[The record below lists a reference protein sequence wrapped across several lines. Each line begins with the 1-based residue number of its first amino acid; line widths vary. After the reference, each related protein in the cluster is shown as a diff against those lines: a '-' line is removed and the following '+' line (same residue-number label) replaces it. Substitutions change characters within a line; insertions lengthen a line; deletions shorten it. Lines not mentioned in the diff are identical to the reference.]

1 MINIKDIKQKVSPIE
16 IYSRLIPGLTEEHI
30 KGNGRKGKHISSPLS
45 NDSNPSLH
53 LREGRNG
60 DVRYK
65 CFSTG
70 AEGDAFDLYKRVKG
84 IARLPE
90 VLSAINEEF
99 NLGLNGTTKQSAA
112 GKDWGATY
120 YDEITPDLEAWCR
133 RFRIDPATM
142 SRFGVKQLKE
152 AWYMSDG
159 QKRKFQIEQQ
169 SRFALNVAQRG
180 LKIYQPALEGRQEK
194 AVYRT
199 SSWGDA
205 DIFGLAQLPAKKVE
219 VLLILEG
226 EKDVLCAASHGFHA
240 VCFQSA
246 NIQPT
251 KVQMRKLREKACE
264 IVICYDNDHAGQAA
278 AKRISGAY
286 DVPIC
291 KIPKEEYNDVSDY
304 LPMNDG
310 HAKDFENAVKI
321 AWQKFRG
328 DKGLLLVER
337 FGTYRRPK
345 RGKEDAGLDWDI
357 LTPVTNFRMTVEAF
371 IRSDQE
377 SKRLVSLVNEKGEKV
392 TEAISTDVFVSL
404 EAFKKFLGKKGNFF
418 FWGNSYDL
426 SVLQRMTFELSDNA
440 DEITEWGYQEKHDV
454 WVFGNGVIKSGKFLQ
469 TDSSGML
476 DGMLIPWCAEANKRS
491 EAYAVVREFQ
501 FKESELTAEDWFAAL
516 RDCYGVSHAIMGA
529 AFVIAATNYDYIF
542 DEHSC
547 FPELMPWGQR
557 GSGKNSY
564 VRFLFSPFGRVKTY
578 VSLPNATQS
587 SISRSMQQAYNI
599 PVWFDEFGKGMKEFV
614 EHTLK
619 GAYDGRSRS
628 TGQKDMTNTTKNN
641 MVTRP
646 LIISGQELPQDNE
659 ALMSRMVLLQFTQK
673 KDDPAMIDTY
683 NQWSLKL
690 DKGVGKAFL
699 QIIGYRDEIRKLY
712 PNRYH
717 EIAEAFSAK
726 FSEKSILPDARLI
739 QNYAM
744 LVTPL
749 VIAVE
754 AGSSILGPST
764 SIADV
769 VAIVLD
775 HAFDLMRDQANM
787 EASVDEVSVFWQY
800 FIEMIEAGV
809 LTEEFH
815 YNLGHHRNAGNLLG
829 IRSMALTEFAAYY
842 QRKHRKPF
850 IGDTVLLS
858 YIKNREY
865 YAGYDKRLSFR
876 RKREDDCV
884 TPQVRSYEF
893 KFDLLPDFVREFLLP
908 FGGGQG

>member
-1 MINIKDIKQKVSPIE
+1 MIKKEDIKQKVSSIE

-30 KGNGRKGKHISSPLS
+30 KGNGRMGKHISSPLS
-45 NDSNPSLH
+45 NDSNPSFQ
-53 LREGRNG
+53 LRQGENG
-60 DVRYK
+60 DVLYK

-70 AEGDAFDLYKRVKG
+70 AFGDAYDLYGRVKG
-84 IARLPE
+84 IAQFQE

-99 NLGLNGTTKQSAA
+99 NLGLNGMAKQSAA

-120 YDEITPDLEAWCR
+120 YEQITPDLEAWCR

-152 AWYMSDG
+152 AWYMKNG
-159 QKRKFQIEQQ
+159 RKCRFQLEQQ
-169 SRFALNVAQRG
+169 SKFALNVAQRG
-180 LKIYQPALEGRQEK
+180 LKIYQPAIEGRQEK
-194 AVYRT
+194 GVYRT

-205 DIFGLAQLPAKKVE
+205 DIFGLAQLPAEKVD

-246 NIQPT
+246 NVQPT

-278 AKRISGAY
+278 AKLISAAY
-286 DVPIC
+286 DVPVC
-291 KIPKEEYNDVSDY
+291 KIPKEYNDVADY
-304 LPMNDG
+304 LPMNEG
-310 HAKDFENAVKI
+310 HAEDFGAEVTQ
-321 AWQKFRG
+321 AWQKFRKS
-328 DKGLLLVER
+328 KGLLLVER
-337 FGTYRRPK
+337 YGTYRRPK
-345 RGKEDAGLDWDI
+345 RGKEDDGVNWDI

-454 WVFGNGVIKSGKFLQ
+454 WVFGNGVVKSGRFLQ
-469 TDSSGML
+469 PDSSGML

-491 EAYAVVREFQ
+491 DAYAVVREFQ

-547 FPELMPWGQR
+547 FPELMGWGQR

-564 VRFLFSPFGRVKTY
+564 FRFLLSPFGRIKTY

-587 SISRSMQQAYNI
+587 SISRSMQQAHNV

-659 ALMSRMVLLQFTQK
+659 ALLSRMVLLQFTQK
-673 KDDPAMIDTY
+673 KDDPSMVETY

-690 DKGVGKAFL
+690 DKGLGKAFL
-699 QIIGYRDEIRKLY
+699 EIISYRDEIRKHY
-712 PNRYH
+712 SKRYH

-726 FSEKSILPDARLI
+726 FAEKNIVPDARLI

-744 LVTPL
+744 IVTPL
-749 VIAVE
+749 IISVE
-754 AGSSILGPST
+754 AGSRILGPSA
-764 SIADV
+764 SIDDV
-769 VAIVLD
+769 VSLVMD
-775 HAFDLMRDQANM
+775 HAFDLMRDQAKM

-815 YNLGHHRNAGNLLG
+815 YNMSHHRTAGDLLG
-829 IRSMALTEFAAYY
+829 IRSMVFTEFATYY

-850 IGDTVLLS
+850 IGDTVLIS
-858 YIKNREY
+858 YLKNRDY

-876 RKREDDCV
+876 RKKEDEGLA
-884 TPQVRSYEF
+884 PQVKSHEF
-893 KFDLLPDFVREFLLP
+893 KFDLLPDFVKEFLLP
-908 FGGGQG
+908 S